1 MVGTTSSR
9 SATSSPIWW
18 SATAAARASL
28 VLDIDE
34 LLDPFEM
41 RRQRTTVGLARAI
54 GLGLPGCRFACG
66 TRLTES
72 RLDIFQAELK
82 LVGIELL
89 GTSTEPM
96 THEGVDDRLQS
107 LDLCV
112 SLAFGESHIGKPPR
126 LLQSERTK
134 RFNVVG

>member
-1 MVGTTSSR
+1 MPLR
-9 SATSSPIWW
+9 QAQDM
-18 SATAAARASL
+18 L
-28 VLDIDE
+28 VLDIDD

-41 RRQRTTVGLARAI
+41 RGQRATVGLARVI

-66 TRLTES
+66 TCLTQS

-96 THEGVDDRLQS
+96 THEGVDDRL
-107 LDLCV
+107 
-112 SLAFGESHIGKPPR
+112 
-126 LLQSERTK
+126 
-134 RFNVVG
+134 